1 MGALRQMPPL
11 AIDTTALQTWGEIW
25 LGTAVSTATAP
36 KKKSVSRTAKGAG
49 RAKPKPKPKPKL
61 TNRFTK
67 KQSMDFG
74 RIFDIAFGE
83 ALAVMLGRIA
93 VEKPQA
99 KSLLPAAADCVE
111 VGTTR
116 IVGGIRPQN
125 FDAAYRPDGPRVVFD
140 SKTLNDSKSVAKN
153 WQNMVNDLA
162 TEASTVHTRFPMC
175 VVAFIVA
182 IPRMA
187 LEAAQQRDI
196 IRTLERLGS
205 RQSEL
210 DQHHLAEALAFV
222 VWNPTDGSIDETI
235 PPVDSPLRIE
245 RFNEAVTRAYTRRY
259 KNLPPH
265 QESDPDETGED
276 YLSVTT

>member
-1 MGALRQMPPL
+1 MAALRSMPQL
-11 AIDTTALQTWGEIW
+11 IFDVSALQTWGEIW
-25 LGTAVSTATAP
+25 LGTAPTTATKP
-36 KKKSVSRTAKGAG
+36 KKKVGARKST
-49 RAKPKPKPKPKL
+49 RAKPRPKSKPKL
-61 TNRFTK
+61 ANRFAK

-74 RIFDIAFGE
+74 GIFDRAFGT
-83 ALAVMLGRIA
+83 ALAEMLGNIP
-93 VEKPQA
+93 VKKPHA

-140 SKTLNDSKSVAKN
+140 SKTLNDTKSVAKN

-175 VVAFIVA
+175 VVAFIVV
-182 IPRMA
+182 IPRPA
-187 LEAAQQRDI
+187 LEPAQERDI

-205 RQSEL
+205 RKTEL

-222 VWNPTDGSIDETI
+222 VWNPADGSIDETI
-235 PPVDSPLRIE
+235 PPANSPLRIE
-245 RFNEAVTRAYTRRY
+245 KFNEVVTKSYTSRY

-276 YLSVTT
+276 YLNVTT